1 MRIHD
6 IISEAKTNP
15 YIDPMKAGRNYEFTY
30 SNTRVN
36 KIEAALIENLVLDD
50 GTIPAEVAEIK
61 TPTGMYDPNKVTPEW
76 VAKVA
81 KAHPTDKNWK
91 YLLARP
97 GSIGGWLTGS
107 DKADQNFVKGV
118 IDTKVDRLQ
127 YAIGQYNLYYSP
139 GGHYWSNRP
148 YVQGIVPGYQADA
161 RTGKVETQSHD
172 FDPVDIKFY
181 LSAYKWCR
189 DQGLIPVITPEQWIM
204 LLLVEGSEEFGTRP
218 EVERSLSP
226 AMQKFNQM
234 LQQKG
239 LVNYRQREFCVTV
252 MDKLTTAK
260 RLGIPLYQAWNGS
273 KIYLDRYN
281 IQALAAKD
289 PKNKQLVDL
298 VNSILA

>member
-1 MRIHD
+1 MRIND
-6 IISEAKTNP
+6 IINEVAMP
-15 YIDPMKAGRNYEFTY
+15 YQDPMKGASRINYSDTLEAKVEARLIRALGLAN
-30 SNTRVN
+30 NTLPP
-36 KIEAALIENLVLDD
+36 EAA
-50 GTIPAEVAEIK
+50 EIR
-61 TPTGMYDPNKVTPEW
+61 TPTGMYDPNLVTPEW

-81 KAHPTDKNWK
+81 KAHSNDSKWQGLVAP
-91 YLLARP
+91 P
-97 GSIGGWLTGS
+97 GSVGGWITGS
-107 DKADQNFVKGV
+107 DKRDQANAKDFMA
-118 IDTKVDRLQ
+118 TKIEELKF
-127 YAIGQYNLYYSP
+127 AIEQYNQHYNP
-139 GGHYWSNRP
+139 GGHYYNNRP

-161 RTGKVETQSHD
+161 RTGKVETQSHN

-189 DQGLIPVITPEQWIM
+189 DQGLMPVITPEQWIM

-218 EVERSLSP
+218 EFERSLSP

-239 LVNYRQREFCVTV
+239 LVNHRQREFCVTV